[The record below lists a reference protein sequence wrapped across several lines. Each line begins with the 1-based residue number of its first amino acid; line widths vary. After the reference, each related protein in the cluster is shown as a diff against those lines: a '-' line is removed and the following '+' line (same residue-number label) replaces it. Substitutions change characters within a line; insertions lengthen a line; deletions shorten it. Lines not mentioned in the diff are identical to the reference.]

1 VVLHLERPQGDSVD
15 SNLSGRI
22 QLSDTSELCGV
33 NSGSSSC
40 NGQPERLVITAN
52 AGQTGMACNADTHVV
67 SFEGD
72 SLPHAF
78 IHLPKGTVRPS
89 GDAKLHGVIW
99 AHSICA
105 KDGNI
110 QLVTEDASGTVVRA
124 ADSLWGWSDQ
134 GFPGYG
140 RMVTRGIRGTGLDTF
155 RRW

>member
-1 VVLHLERPQGDSVD
+1 
-15 SNLSGRI
+15 
-22 QLSDTSELCGV
+22 
-33 NSGSSSC
+33 
-40 NGQPERLVITAN
+40 
-52 AGQTGMACNADTHVV
+52 MHVV
-67 SFEGD
+67 GFEGN

-78 IHLPKGTVRPS
+78 IHLPKGTVRPTD
-89 GDAKLHGVIW
+89 DAKLHGVIW

-105 KDGNI
+105 AGGNI
-110 QLVTEDASGTVVRA
+110 QLVTEDSGGTVVRT